1 MTRLVV
7 SHYMPADHGTHV
19 DFIVPWTLRVQAACP
34 SLEFELH
41 CEGHEYGL
49 LENQFSQ
56 VSTGVVDIAHSPAA
70 LPAGRF
76 PLTNLMNMPF
86 LVEDSQQ
93 ASDRLWA
100 AHPLYLEEEFR
111 PLRVL
116 ALHADS
122 GGVLHM
128 RDTEIRSLDDL
139 AGKRIRTP
147 AGAIADAISVIGAEP
162 VHLLPPAIGK
172 AARAG
177 EIDGAIMAWD
187 VLAYTQTQDI
197 FRHHYED
204 IFYVSPLYLVI
215 NPDSHARL
223 TDEERQALHGH
234 SGADLTR
241 RFGAFWRSWS
251 APGRALAQGK
261 GHSLDRL
268 PSSVL
273 SGLRTAAAAGTKRH
287 VDRLIGEGL
296 GKAPDLIDIFS
307 GRSERR

>member
-19 DFIVPWTLRVQAACP
+19 DFIAPWTRRIHAACP

-41 CEGHEYGL
+41 CEGHEHGL

-56 VSTGVVDIAHSPAA
+56 VSSGAVDIAHSPAS

-76 PLTNLMNMPF
+76 PLTNLMNLPF
-86 LVEDSQQ
+86 LVDGSQQ

-100 AHPLYLEEEFR
+100 AHASYLEDEFK

-128 RDTEIRSLDDL
+128 RDTQIRSLDDL
-139 AGKRIRTP
+139 AGKHIRTP
-147 AGAIADAISVIGAEP
+147 TGAIADAMRALGAEP
-162 VHLLPPAIGK
+162 VHLLPPAISK

-177 EIDGAIMAWD
+177 EIDGAVMAWD
-187 VLAYTQTQDI
+187 VLAYTRTQDI

-204 IFYVSPLYLVI
+204 VFYVSPLYLVI
-215 NPDSHARL
+215 NPDSYARL
-223 TDEERQALHGH
+223 TEAERQALDEH
-234 SGADLTR
+234 SGADLTK
-241 RFGAFWRSWS
+241 RFGAYWKSWS
-251 APGRALAQGK
+251 APGRALARRE
-261 GHSLDRL
+261 GHSLGRL
-268 PSSVL
+268 PSGVL
-273 SGLRTAAAAGTKRH
+273 SGLRAAATASMGRH
-287 VDRLIGEGL
+287 VDRLIDEGL
-296 GKAPDLIDIFS
+296 GNAPGVIDLFS
-307 GRSERR
+307 GRNRHG

>member
-19 DFIVPWTLRVQAACP
+19 DFIVPWTRRVQAACP

-41 CEGHEYGL
+41 CEGYEYGL
-49 LENQFSQ
+49 LENQFKQ
-56 VSTGVVDIAHSPAA
+56 VSSGVVDIAHSPAS
-70 LPAGRF
+70 LPADRF
-76 PLTNLMNMPF
+76 PLTNLMNLPF
-86 LVEDSQQ
+86 LVEGSQQ

-100 AHPLYLEEEFR
+100 AHALYLEEEFK

-128 RDTEIRSLDDL
+128 RDTEIRSLDDF

-147 AGAIADAISVIGAEP
+147 RGAIADAMRTVGAEP
-162 VHLLPPAIGK
+162 IHLLPPAIGE
-172 AARAG
+172 AARKG

-204 IFYVSPLYLVI
+204 VFYVSPLYLVI

-223 TDEERQALHGH
+223 TDEERQALEEH
-234 SGADLTR
+234 SGADLAR
-241 RFGAFWRSWS
+241 RFGAYWNAWS
-251 APGRALAQGK
+251 APGRALALRD
-261 GHSLDRL
+261 GHSLERL
-268 PSSVL
+268 PPRVL
-273 SGLRTAAAAGTKRH
+273 TGLQAAAAAGTRRH
-287 VDRLIGEGL
+287 VDRLTDEGL
-296 GKAPDLIDIFS
+296 GGAPGVIDIFS
-307 GRSERR
+307 GRNEHG